1 MIEELDLSIV
11 GCHTY
16 LSTKCGIILREGYMK
31 LQNIIIGSLLVSA
44 AALSG
49 CGTNA
54 GITTAA
60 ASSVQE
66 TVEEKTV
73 NITVSGND
81 SESGKNGGE
90 GAGIGTN
97 NAAAETDES
106 RDTDSGSKEAT
117 SSKDS
122 SDGTEASKELNS
134 SDIWNSKDRDE
145 IFSHDFTEDIK
156 KDVAGASASSAS
168 LSEELSKI
176 EKITEKYDELFK
188 VGEAQLELNMASG
201 CIYMIWD
208 EELNSLWKR
217 FSAAADASTK
227 ERVLKDERNWIA
239 MKEEVL
245 IENIGSREDGGSMYP
260 MLENAFLKKITKNRC
275 AVLASELA
283 KLKGESFTMPERD
296 IYETYVDNQGTGDVY
311 SSLVMRQGW
320 ENDDEAI
327 ISIYRVGETS
337 GTFTDKGNGELSY
350 ESGDGTVK
358 GIIRLNGWKGA
369 SFEVTEAKD
378 SVLTAGDKF
387 DFGFAF

>member
-1 MIEELDLSIV
+1 MA

-16 LSTKCGIILREGYMK
+16 SGSKCGILFEEERVKNMK
-31 LQNIIIGSLLVSA
+31 LRNIIIGSLLVSA

-49 CGTNA
+49 CGTTA
-54 GITTAA
+54 GSTAVPD
-60 ASSVQE
+60 STQQE
-66 TVEEKTV
+66 IREEKTV
-73 NITVSGND
+73 NITVAAENTERGESSGEGGNIGTDKDTGDKTESSGAD
-81 SESGKNGGE
+81 SESE
-90 GAGIGTN
+90 ELTA
-97 NAAAETDES
+97 
-106 RDTDSGSKEAT
+106 SKEAT
-117 SSKDS
+117 
-122 SDGTEASKELNS
+122 GVNS
-134 SDIWNSKDRDE
+134 SDIWNSKDRDM

-156 KDVAGASASSAS
+156 KDVAEVSANAAT
-168 LSEELSKI
+168 LQEELSAV
-176 EKITEKYDELFK
+176 EKVTEKYDEIFK
-188 VGEAQLELNMASG
+188 IGEAQLELNMASG
-201 CIYMIWD
+201 YIYMIWD

-217 FSAAADASTK
+217 FSDSADASTK

-245 IENIGSREDGGSMYP
+245 IENIGPREDGGSMYP
-260 MLENAFLKKITKNRC
+260 MLENAFLENITRNRC
-275 AVLASELA
+275 AILASELA
-283 KLKGESFTMPERD
+283 KIKGESFTMPERG
-296 IYETYVDNQGTGDVY
+296 IYGTYVDNQGTGDVY
-311 SSLVMRQGW
+311 SSLILRQGW

-378 SVLTAGDKF
+378 SIITAGDKF

>member
-1 MIEELDLSIV
+1 MA

-16 LSTKCGIILREGYMK
+16 SGSKCGILFEEERVKNMK
-31 LQNIIIGSLLVSA
+31 LLNIIIGSLLVST

-49 CGTNA
+49 CGTTA
-54 GITTAA
+54 GSTAVPD
-60 ASSVQE
+60 STQQE
-66 TVEEKTV
+66 IREEKIV
-73 NITVSGND
+73 NITVAAENTEMGESSGEGGNIGTDKDTGDKTESSGAD
-81 SESGKNGGE
+81 SESE
-90 GAGIGTN
+90 ELTA
-97 NAAAETDES
+97 
-106 RDTDSGSKEAT
+106 SKEAT
-117 SSKDS
+117 
-122 SDGTEASKELNS
+122 GVNS
-134 SDIWNSKDRDE
+134 SDIWNSKDRDM

-156 KDVAGASASSAS
+156 KDVAGASASSSS
-168 LSEELSKI
+168 LSEELSKV
-176 EKITEKYDELFK
+176 EKVTEKYDELFK

-227 ERVLKDERNWIA
+227 ERVLKDERNWIS
-239 MKEEVL
+239 MKEEVT
-245 IENIGSREDGGSMYP
+245 IENLGRREDGGSMYP
-260 MLENAFLKKITKNRC
+260 MLENAFLQKITENRC
-275 AVLASELA
+275 AILASELA
-283 KLKGESFTMPERD
+283 KIKGESFTMPERD
-296 IYETYVDNQGTGDVY
+296 IYGTYVDNQDTGDVY

-350 ESGDGTVK
+350 ESDDGTVK

>member
-1 MIEELDLSIV
+1 
-11 GCHTY
+11 
-16 LSTKCGIILREGYMK
+16 MK
-31 LQNIIIGSLLVSA
+31 LRNIIIGGLLVGA

-49 CGTNA
+49 CGANSGNTYAEN
-54 GITTAA
+54 
-60 ASSVQE
+60 SSVQE
-66 TVEEKTV
+66 TKEEKTV
-73 NITVSGND
+73 TVTISG
-81 SESGKNGGE
+81 
-90 GAGIGTN
+90 
-97 NAAAETDES
+97 
-106 RDTDSGSKEAT
+106 
-117 SSKDS
+117 KDS
-122 SDGTEASKELNS
+122 SGEMSSVESGDIVINTDKVENSESRGSDSGRDEVTASKYVSEDNVKSKDMDS

-156 KDVAGASASSAS
+156 KDVAGASASSIS
-168 LSEELSKI
+168 LSEELSKV
-176 EKITEKYDELFK
+176 EKVTEKYDELFK
-188 VGEAQLELNMASG
+188 VGEAQFELNMASG

-260 MLENAFLKKITKNRC
+260 MLENAFLQKITENRC
-275 AVLASELA
+275 AILASELA
-283 KLKGESFTMPERD
+283 KIKGESFTMPERD
-296 IYETYVDNQGTGDVY
+296 IYGTYVDNQGTGDVY
-311 SSLVMRQGW
+311 SSLIMREGW
-320 ENDDEAI
+320 ENENEAI